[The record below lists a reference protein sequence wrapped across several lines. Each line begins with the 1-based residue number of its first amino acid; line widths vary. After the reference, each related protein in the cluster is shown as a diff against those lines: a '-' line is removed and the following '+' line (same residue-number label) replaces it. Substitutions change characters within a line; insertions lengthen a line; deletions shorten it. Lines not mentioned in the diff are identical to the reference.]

1 MRPIYIIGNSGVD
14 KPASGWLQST
24 EPVYDYEYDSIASA
38 DGDEDKEDD
47 DTIANADKDDN
58 DTIANADHHLADSK
72 STEPVDA
79 PSQECPPQCVSL
91 PGVHWQVQQL
101 QSGVLDS
108 GTVMYQ
114 WNKTVSKSDS

>member
-1 MRPIYIIGNSGVD
+1 MRPIYIIDNSGVD

-91 PGVHWQVQQL
+91 PRVHWQVQQL

-108 GTVMYQ
+108 YVAM
-114 WNKTVSKSDS
+114 